1 MLVCN
6 KLAKRKDTSYV
17 TKCNYI
23 FFFAKLNWNKISK
36 NEKEGLKLKQ
46 ETQSRNGLDVP
57 QAHWSQT
64 QIVGHIVGVP
74 MLSNQEKNMISPR
87 PLNDR
92 VGGL

>member
-1 MLVCN
+1 MW
-6 KLAKRKDTSYV
+6 
-17 TKCNYI
+17 
-23 FFFAKLNWNKISK
+23 FFGSASLSRSSSAVQAQ

-64 QIVGHIVGVP
+64 QIMGHIVGVP

-87 PLNDR
+87 PLKDK